1 VLRLELRGSEPG
13 PRAQEFEA
21 DVVRIGRAE
30 SCDVVVSAVHV
41 SGEHAAIVWDGAAYV
56 LRDLRS
62 TNGTRVRRDGTV
74 IALDDTC
81 GRELALRDGDVI
93 SLGQRDGAAEI
104 GVSVRLDELEGVVR
118 AFPVSE
124 IPDVEEKL
132 VRSEREVLRLLYEAQ
147 KAISAAD
154 SLEGVVDAVSAQV
167 FRALPRATHL
177 TVAMRDEAA
186 DGAKAAP
193 YTPVA
198 TRVRGGYSFEVT
210 AVARSV
216 FRKVIAE
223 RSAVLAADARQDMDQ
238 SASLVSASIVS
249 LMAVPLWQGDD
260 ILGVLQVD
268 NRDAPGMFDEADL
281 DRLALLA
288 QSASQAFARA
298 RALER
303 LREALERQRSEN
315 VFLKAREERRHASGI
330 LGESAAMKALFTKID
345 KVVDT
350 RVTVLILGE
359 TGTGKE
365 LVASAVH
372 YRSSR
377 RDKLFVAQ
385 NCAALPENLLES
397 ELFGYRK
404 GAFTGAREDK
414 KGLFE
419 LADGGTLFL
428 DELGEMPLSLQA
440 KMLRVIQEGEVRP
453 VGATSSR
460 KVDVRIVA
468 ATNRDLER
476 EVAEGRFR
484 EDLYYRVSVFPI
496 ELPPLRERRG
506 DVQILARH
514 FLERYAA
521 EFGRAVRGFTAE
533 ALERLAAY
541 PFPGNVRELEN
552 EVQRLVIQV
561 DDREVVELS
570 DLSAR
575 IRAASSERRP
585 VAEGEPPNGDGT
597 LKERVE
603 AVEMR
608 ILEEA
613 LALHGGNKSA
623 TAKALGI
630 TREGLHKKLKGYGM
644 A

>member
-1 VLRLELRGSEPG
+1 VIRLELLDATEG
-13 PRAQEFEA
+13 PRAREFEA

-30 SCDVVVSAVHV
+30 TCDLAVSAVHV
-41 SGEHAAIVWDGAAYV
+41 SGEHAAIVWDGSAYV

-62 TNGTRVRRDGTV
+62 TNGTRVRRGGE
-74 IALDDTC
+74 ILELDDAR
-81 GRELALRDGDVI
+81 GRELRLEAGDVI
-93 SLGQRDGAAEI
+93 SIGRREGAVEI
-104 GVSVRLDELEGVVR
+104 AVSFEDEEPAGVVR
-118 AFPVSE
+118 AYPVSDL
-124 IPDVEEKL
+124 PAVEAKL
-132 VRSEREVLRLLYEAQ
+132 VSSERELLRFLYEAQ

-154 SLEGVVDAVSAQV
+154 SLEGVVDAVSTQV
-167 FRALPRATHL
+167 FRALTRATHL
-177 TVAMRDEAA
+177 TVAMRDASVGE
-186 DGAKAAP
+186 GKAAP
-193 YTPVA
+193 YVPIA
-198 TRVRGGYSFEVT
+198 TRMRNGQSFEVT

-223 RSAVLAADARQDMDQ
+223 RSAVLAADARRDMDA

-249 LMAVPLWQGDD
+249 LIAVPLWQGEE

-268 NRDAPGMFDEADL
+268 NRDAPGMFDERDL

-298 RALER
+298 RALEQ
-303 LREALERQRSEN
+303 LREALEQQKSEN
-315 VFLKAREERRHASGI
+315 VFLKAREEKRRAHGI
-330 LGESAAMKALFTKID
+330 LGESPAMRELFSKID

-350 RVTVLILGE
+350 RVTVLVLGE

-365 LVASAVH
+365 LVASAIH
-372 YRSSR
+372 YRSNR

-397 ELFGYRK
+397 ELFGHRK
-404 GAFTGAREDK
+404 GAFTGARDDK

-440 KMLRVIQEGEVRP
+440 KMLRVLQEGEVRP
-453 VGATSSR
+453 VGATASK

-484 EDLYYRVSVFPI
+484 EDLYYRISVFPI
-496 ELPPLRERRG
+496 ELPPLRERKG
-506 DVQILARH
+506 DVEILAKH
-514 FLERYAA
+514 FLARYAA
-521 EFGRAVRGFTAE
+521 EFGRSVRAFSDE
-533 ALERLAAY
+533 ALACLAAY

-552 EVQRLVIQV
+552 EIQRLVIQV
-561 DDREVVELS
+561 DDRERIEAS

-575 IRAASSERRP
+575 IRAARGVIPTAPVDILSE
-585 VAEGEPPNGDGT
+585 GT
-597 LKERVE
+597 LKDRVE
-603 AVEMR
+603 AVERR

-613 LALHGGNKSA
+613 LAAHGGNKSA

>member
-1 VLRLELRGSEPG
+1 VLRLELLGSERE
-13 PRAQEFEA
+13 PRVQEFEA
-21 DVVRIGRAE
+21 DVVRMGRAE
-30 SCDVVVSAVHV
+30 SCDLVVSAVHV
-41 SGEHAAIVWDGAAYV
+41 SGEHAAIVWDGETYV

-62 TNGTRVRRDGTV
+62 TNGTRVRRDGE
-74 IALDDTC
+74 IIELDDSK
-81 GRELALRDGDVI
+81 GRELALRSGDVL
-93 SLGQRDGAAEI
+93 SLGRREGDVQVR
-104 GVSVRLDELEGVVR
+104 VSFEVDELEGIVR
-118 AFPVSE
+118 AFPLSE
-124 IPDVEEKL
+124 IPAVEAKL
-132 VRSEREVLRLLYEAQ
+132 VSSERELLRFLYDAQ
-147 KAISAAD
+147 KAISAED
-154 SLEGVVDAVSAQV
+154 SLEGVVDAVSEQV
-167 FRALPRATHL
+167 FRALGRATHL

-186 DGAKAAP
+186 EGSHAAP
-193 YTPVA
+193 YVPIA
-198 TRVRGGYSFEVT
+198 TRVRGGKSFEVT

-216 FRKVIAE
+216 FRKVISE

-249 LMAVPLWQGDD
+249 LMAVPLWQGEE

-268 NRDAPGMFDEADL
+268 NRDAPGMFDERDL

-315 VFLKAREERRHASGI
+315 VFLKAREEKRRAHGI
-330 LGESAAMKALFTKID
+330 LGESVAMKDLFSKID

-372 YRSSR
+372 YRSNR

-397 ELFGYRK
+397 ELFGHRK
-404 GAFTGAREDK
+404 GAFTGARDDK

-453 VGATSSR
+453 VGATASR

-468 ATNRDLER
+468 ATNRDLDR

-484 EDLYYRVSVFPI
+484 EDLFYRVSVFPI
-496 ELPPLRERRG
+496 QLPPLRDRKG

-521 EFGRAVRGFTAE
+521 EFGRTVRAFTDE
-533 ALERLAAY
+533 ALECLATY

-552 EVQRLVIQV
+552 EIQRLVIQV
-561 DDREVVELS
+561 DDREIVEAA
-570 DLSAR
+570 DLSPR
-575 IRAASSERRP
+575 IRSAKTSARGAEVSS
-585 VAEGEPPNGDGT
+585 VGDGT

-603 AVEMR
+603 AVEIR

-623 TAKALGI
+623 TAKSLGI

>member
-1 VLRLELRGSEPG
+1 VLRLELLGSERE
-13 PRAQEFEA
+13 PRVQEFEA
-21 DVVRIGRAE
+21 DVVRMGRAE
-30 SCDVVVSAVHV
+30 SCDLVVTAVHV
-41 SGEHAAIVWDGAAYV
+41 SGEHAAIVWDGEAYV

-62 TNGTRVRRDGTV
+62 TNGTRVRRDGE
-74 IALDDTC
+74 IIELDDQK
-81 GRELALRDGDVI
+81 GRELALRSGDVL
-93 SLGQRDGAAEI
+93 SLGRREGDVQVR
-104 GVSVRLDELEGVVR
+104 VSFEVDELEGIVR
-118 AFPVSE
+118 AFPLSE
-124 IPDVEEKL
+124 IPAVEAKL
-132 VRSEREVLRLLYEAQ
+132 VSSERELLRLLYDAQ
-147 KAISAAD
+147 KAISAED
-154 SLEGVVDAVSAQV
+154 TLEGVVDAVSEQV
-167 FRALPRATHL
+167 FRALGRATHL
-177 TVAMRDEAA
+177 TVAMRDEAT
-186 DGAKAAP
+186 GGSHAAP
-193 YTPVA
+193 YVPIA
-198 TRVRGGYSFEVT
+198 TRVRGGKSFEVT

-216 FRKVIAE
+216 FRKVISE

-249 LMAVPLWQGDD
+249 LMAVPLWQGEE

-268 NRDAPGMFDEADL
+268 NRDAPGMFDERDL

-315 VFLKAREERRHASGI
+315 VFLKAREEKRRAHGI
-330 LGESAAMKALFTKID
+330 LGESVAMKDLFSKID

-372 YRSSR
+372 YRSNR

-397 ELFGYRK
+397 ELFGHRK
-404 GAFTGAREDK
+404 GAFTGARDDK

-453 VGATSSR
+453 VGATASR

-468 ATNRDLER
+468 ATNRDLDR

-484 EDLYYRVSVFPI
+484 EDLFYRVSVFPI
-496 ELPPLRERRG
+496 QLPPLRERKG
-506 DVQILARH
+506 DVHILARH

-521 EFGRAVRGFTAE
+521 EFGRTVRAFTDE
-533 ALERLAAY
+533 ALDCLAAY

-552 EVQRLVIQV
+552 EIQRLVIQV
-561 DDREVVELS
+561 DDREIVEAS
-570 DLSAR
+570 DLSPR
-575 IRAASSERRP
+575 IRSAKTSAGGAQASSVR
-585 VAEGEPPNGDGT
+585 DGT

-603 AVEMR
+603 AVEIR